1 MGKILVSGSIVL
13 YRSSTN
19 VSRAITSF
27 LNTSLPVKLFLIDNS
42 PTDELKQLFG
52 EFLKDDRVEYIFNN
66 RNLGFGAAHNVVL
79 RKIVKK
85 STYHLVLNPDVTF
98 ESQVLTSIYN
108 YMENNTDV
116 GLLMPKVLYPNGRIQ
131 HICKLI
137 PSPSDLIFRRFLPS
151 LLFKKQLNTY
161 DLRFTGYN
169 HLMEVP
175 VLSGCFMF
183 MRTSV
188 LAKAGF
194 FDERF
199 FLYLEDTDLSRR
211 FYMVAKNIYYPAVEI
226 IHDHERGS
234 YKNLKLL
241 YIHSRSAIQYFN
253 KWGWWADSEREQ
265 INEHVLHSLKS
276 QKISRKSLKV
286 KTA

>member
-1 MGKILVSGSIVL
+1 
-13 YRSSTN
+13 
-19 VSRAITSF
+19 

-42 PTDELKQLFG
+42 PTNELKHLFA

-66 RNLGFGAAHNVVL
+66 KNLGFGAAHNVVL
-79 RKIVKK
+79 RRIVKK

-98 ESQVLTSIYN
+98 EQNVLPSIYN
-108 YMENNTDV
+108 YMENNSDV

-151 LLFKKQLNTY
+151 LLFKKQLNNY

-183 MRTSV
+183 MRTAV

-241 YIHSRSAIQYFN
+241 YIHSKSAIQYFN
-253 KWGWWADSEREQ
+253 KWGWWADTEREQ
-265 INEHVLHSLKS
+265 INEHVLHSVTS
-276 QKISRKSLKV
+276 NKISRKSLKV